1 MSNIEKLQISEANLI
16 QENEKNE
23 TKINALENQ
32 VKLLSEKYEKLKV
45 KHVNLLQTLLAK
57 ENQIQSLNLK
67 IINEREPNISN
78 GLQAGE
84 VMHSECVSLQ
94 NVSIDQLN
102 LKKNLILNLK
112 MQFFLLIQTLMDAK
126 MPDEW
131 EEHEFTAEESKIL
144 NSLSMLRRS
153 DAPFVRKLLEF
164 LYKHDISALEHRSYS
179 GQTRKRDESKDVG
192 PIFKAITPEKKAI
205 IHQQFSSRIRNA
217 NLSSQEKLE
226 RMDTKYVSKLIAWGI
241 GAIRRNVPSVVE

>member
-1 MSNIEKLQISEANLI
+1 MI

-78 GLQAGE
+78 GLEAGE
-84 VMHSECVSLQ
+84 VMHSECVSLR

-112 MQFFLLIQTLMDAK
+112 MHFFLLIVHTVNR
-126 MPDEW
+126 
-131 EEHEFTAEESKIL
+131 HENKT
-144 NSLSMLRRS
+144 N
-153 DAPFVRKLLEF
+153 
-164 LYKHDISALEHRSYS
+164 
-179 GQTRKRDESKDVG
+179 
-192 PIFKAITPEKKAI
+192 
-205 IHQQFSSRIRNA
+205 
-217 NLSSQEKLE
+217 
-226 RMDTKYVSKLIAWGI
+226 
-241 GAIRRNVPSVVE
+241 

>member
-1 MSNIEKLQISEANLI
+1 MASQPLISDLFRKKKPNACLEAFNSQFNALNTSDEQNNVSFVDEEISYPPDCSDHLSNIEKLQISEANLI

-78 GLQAGE
+78 GLEAGE

-102 LKKNLILNLK
+102 LKKKINPKFENAIHFVN
-112 MQFFLLIQTLMDAK
+112 
-126 MPDEW
+126 PD
-131 EEHEFTAEESKIL
+131 TYGCK
-144 NSLSMLRRS
+144 
-153 DAPFVRKLLEF
+153 
-164 LYKHDISALEHRSYS
+164 
-179 GQTRKRDESKDVG
+179 
-192 PIFKAITPEKKAI
+192 
-205 IHQQFSSRIRNA
+205 NA
-217 NLSSQEKLE
+217 G
-226 RMDTKYVSKLIAWGI
+226 RMGRA
-241 GAIRRNVPSVVE
+241 